1 MIDLHQLSIP
11 RRRKTVKRTLVIFA
25 SLALVFMLAAPLFA
39 QSYDPMK
46 FKSSKP
52 QSAWKI
58 ALVPKDATNAWFVR
72 MEVGVKQFAK
82 ETGINAFQ
90 KGPAKTDAAMQAQ
103 VIEDLIAQGV
113 DAICVV
119 PVDPSALEPV
129 LGEALSKGIVV
140 IDHEGASQQNC
151 LYDIEA
157 FSNQGLGE
165 TIMQELAKMMG
176 QKGTYTTMVGN
187 VTNASHNE
195 WADAGVAYQKAHYPN
210 MTLLAAEPRV
220 EIMDNLDTAYQRAKE
235 LFKKYPNLKG
245 ILGTSSLSVPGT
257 GRAIEELGLKGKA
270 FVTAVGLPNECAPFI
285 KNGTVDGVL
294 LWDPRDAGYAQLA
307 TAVAVLKGQKIANGL
322 NLKAPGWTSMKFA
335 AGSTKVLQGQGWI
348 TINKANV
355 DTFGF

>member
-1 MIDLHQLSIP
+1 
-11 RRRKTVKRTLVIFA
+11 VKRKLILGV
-25 SLALVFMLAAPLFA
+25 SLMFVFMLAVPLFA
-39 QSYDPMK
+39 QNYDPMK

-82 ETGINAFQ
+82 DFAINTFQ

-119 PVDPSALEPV
+119 PVDPAALEPV
-129 LGEALSKGIVV
+129 LGQALSKGIVV

-176 QKGTYTTMVGN
+176 SKGVYTTMVGN

-245 ILGTSSLSVPGT
+245 ILGTSSLSVPGAA
-257 GRAIEELGLKGKA
+257 RAIEELGLKGKA

-285 KNGTVDGVL
+285 KAGTVDGVL

-307 TAVAVLKGQKIANGL
+307 MAVAVLKGEKVANGIS
-322 NLKAPGWTSMKFA
+322 LKAPGWTSMKFKP
-335 AGSTKVLQGQGWI
+335 GSTKVLQGQGWI

>member
-1 MIDLHQLSIP
+1 MKRKLILAVSI
-11 RRRKTVKRTLVIFA
+11 L
-25 SLALVFMLAAPLFA
+25 LVFMLAVPLFA
-39 QSYDPMK
+39 QDYDPMK

-82 ETGINAFQ
+82 DMGINVFQ

-157 FSNQGLGE
+157 FSNEGLGQ
-165 TIMQELAKMMG
+165 TLMKQLASDMG
-176 QKGTYTTMVGN
+176 GKGIYTTMVGN

-195 WADAGVAYQKAHYPN
+195 WADAAVAFQKANYPN

-235 LFKKYPNLKG
+235 LFKKYPNLRG
-245 ILGTSSLSVPGT
+245 VLGTSSLSVPGT
-257 GRAIEELGLKGKA
+257 ARAIEELGLRGKA
-270 FVTAVGLPNECAPFI
+270 FATAVGLPGECAPFL
-285 KNGTVDGVL
+285 KRGTVNGVL
-294 LWDPRDAGYAQLA
+294 LWDPKDAGYAQLA
-307 TAVAVLKGQKIANGL
+307 MAVAVLKGDKIANGL

-335 AGSTKVLQGQGWI
+335 SGSTKVLQGQGWI
-348 TINKANV
+348 TINKANC

>member
-1 MIDLHQLSIP
+1 
-11 RRRKTVKRTLVIFA
+11 VKRTLVLIVSLVLVFILAVPIFA
-25 SLALVFMLAAPLFA
+25 
-39 QSYDPMK
+39 QNYDPAK

-72 MEVGVKQFAK
+72 MEVGVKQFGK
-82 ETGINAFQ
+82 DTGINVFQ
-90 KGPAKTDAAMQAQ
+90 KGPPKTDAAMQAQ

-113 DAICVV
+113 DALCVV
-119 PVDPSALEPV
+119 PVDPAALEPV
-129 LGEALSKGIVV
+129 LGKALSKGIVV

-157 FSNQGLGE
+157 FSNEGLGQ
-165 TIMQELAKMMG
+165 TIMKELARMMG
-176 QKGTYTTMVGN
+176 EKGVYTTMVGN

-210 MTLLAAEPRV
+210 MTLLSAEPRV

-257 GRAIEELGLKGKA
+257 GRAIQELGLKGKA
-270 FVTAVGLPNECAPFI
+270 FVTAVGLPNECKPYLKGGITDA
-285 KNGTVDGVL
+285 VL
-294 LWDPRDAGYAQLA
+294 LWDSKEAGYAMLA
-307 TAVAVLKGQKIANGL
+307 MAVAVLKGEKIANGL

-335 AGSTKVLQGQGWI
+335 PGSTKVLQGQGWI
-348 TINKANV
+348 NITKDNV
-355 DTFGF
+355 DSFGF

>member
-1 MIDLHQLSIP
+1 MK
-11 RRRKTVKRTLVIFA
+11 RRFL
-25 SLALVFMLAAPLFA
+25 LAVAIVMVFLLAVPLFA
-39 QSYDPMK
+39 QSYDPMS
-46 FKSSKP
+46 FKSKKP
-52 QSAWKI
+52 MSQWKI

-129 LGEALSKGIVV
+129 LGLALSKGIVV
-140 IDHEGASQQNC
+140 IDHEGGSQQNC

-157 FSNQGLGE
+157 FSNQGLGQ
-165 TIMQELAKMMG
+165 TIMVELAKMMG
-176 QKGTYTTMVGN
+176 GKGVYTTMVGN

-195 WADAGVAYQKAHYPN
+195 WADAGVAYAKANYPG

-220 EIMDNLDTAYQRAKE
+220 EIMDNLDTAYERAKE

-245 ILGTSSLSVPGT
+245 IFGTSSLSSPGVA
-257 GRAIEELGLKGKA
+257 RAIEELGLKGKA
-270 FVTAVGLPNECAPFI
+270 FVTSVGLPNENKVYL
-285 KNGTVDGVL
+285 KNGTLQSVL
-294 LWDPRDAGYAQLA
+294 LWDPKDAGYAQLA
-307 TAVAVLKGQKIANGL
+307 MAVKILKGEKIVNGC
-322 NLKAPGWTSMKFA
+322 NLTAPGWTSMQFA
-335 AGSTKVLQGQGWI
+335 PGSTKVLQGKGWI
-348 TINKANV
+348 TITKDNV

>member
-1 MIDLHQLSIP
+1 M
-11 RRRKTVKRTLVIFA
+11 KRTIFTLLSLV
-25 SLALVFMLAAPLFA
+25 LVFVVAVPLFG
-39 QSYDPMK
+39 QTYDPMS

-82 ETGINAFQ
+82 DTGINAFQ
-90 KGPAKTDAAMQAQ
+90 KGPPKTDAAMQAQ

-119 PVDPSALEPV
+119 PVDPAALEPV
-129 LGEALSKGIVV
+129 LGMALAKGIVV
-140 IDHEGASQQNC
+140 IDHEGASQENC

-157 FSNQGLGE
+157 FSNEGLGQ
-165 TIMQELAKMMG
+165 TIMQVLAKEMG
-176 QKGTYTTMVGN
+176 ERGVYTTMVGN

-195 WADAGVAYQKAHYPN
+195 WADAGIAYQKSHYPN

-235 LFKKYPNLKG
+235 LFKKYPNLRG
-245 ILGTSSLSVPGT
+245 IFGTSSLSTPGT
-257 GRAIEELGLKGKA
+257 ARAIEELGLAGKA
-270 FVTAVGLPNECAPFI
+270 FVTSVGLPNENKPYL
-285 KNGTVDGVL
+285 KDGTVDAVL

-307 TAVAVLKGQKIANGL
+307 MAVAVLKGEKVQNGL
-322 NLKAPGWTSMKFA
+322 NLKAPGWTSMQFA
-335 AGSTKVLQGQGWI
+335 PGSDKVLQGRGWI
-348 TINKANV
+348 TITKENV
-355 DTFGF
+355 DSFGF